1 MVFKKKF
8 TVIISPTAF
17 NDIDDATIYYALHS
31 KKASRLFYENTFKT
45 IDVIRKNPYYE
56 IRFDNYR
63 ALKIHKFPFLVIF
76 KVNEKKKEIHVIT
89 IFNTYRN
96 PDKIELK

>member
-8 TVIISPTAF
+8 TVTISPTAYK
-17 NDIDDATIYYALHS
+17 DIDDAITYYASHS

-45 IDVIRKNPYYE
+45 IDVIQKNPYYE

-63 ALKIHKFPFLVIF
+63 VLKIHKFPFLVIF
-76 KVNEKKKEIHVIT
+76 KVNEKKKEILVVT
-89 IFNTYRN
+89 IFNTHRN
-96 PDKIELK
+96 PNKMELK